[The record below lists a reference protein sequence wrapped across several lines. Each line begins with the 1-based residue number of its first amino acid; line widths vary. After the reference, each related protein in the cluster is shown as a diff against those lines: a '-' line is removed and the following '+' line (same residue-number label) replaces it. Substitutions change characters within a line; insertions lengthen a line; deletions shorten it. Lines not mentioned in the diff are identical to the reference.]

1 MIYYT
6 VKFDDGETFARDITT
21 KAEAE
26 KIRSNNN
33 FRFLSRSLH
42 IYEHCYSK
50 VTGFHSTKKL
60 V

>member
-6 VKFDDGETFARDITT
+6 VKFDDGETFAEVDT

-26 KIRSNNN
+26 KIRSDNN
-33 FRFLSRSLH
+33 FKFLSRSLH